1 MSVRGDEMATL
12 DDLIQDERF
21 RRLFAVDAGPCAL
34 QLWIL
39 QIKSDGVTESHV
51 VYGRLVPYNF
61 SNDSWSA
68 REEDDF
74 ETIGQIQAQVIRLN
88 LYVESSICPDLLRR
102 LSGGA
107 PLAALSDE
115 LKLLFSGKL
124 SARVGEAALPADR
137 MIYRPAAALLNRDA
151 YDRRTPS
158 SPHGGAGAFS
168 ASIMRSDKEILFQV
182 GGGYDPALAA
192 LIVRRLKEDT
202 GLDFG
207 SVDAPRIGDVELMVF
222 PALDSAEHTLL
233 DVTWTD
239 ADAVVTVQ
247 FNPVAPSH
255 FNDFQFRL
263 CLENNGQVLY
273 TAISA
278 AQRRDTD
285 GFECAFVVG
294 AELRAIIDTAEV
306 EVFGLKDADAR
317 SGALCCRWRGSYIRE
332 IHFQGTMLGAVASA
346 VKFDW
351 LEKTAH
357 PSMAP
362 RVAAATTVS
371 RGNAGFGSVVG
382 DRKRDPWVPVNRN
395 IGSLLSRLHPPKSEG
410 RFFPRMSQG
419 DGDGR
424 LQFVEWLKALLGKY
438 AQHQIIIFDPYFET
452 AGLALLLLQAASDT
466 DYIVFTSLPKPA
478 KEGDDA
484 SSEANP
490 PGSDRVNNLVASC
503 EQNRRPLSRLKLR
516 IYGLKEGRLHDRYI
530 VILGRDGLPAA
541 GFNLSNS
548 FQKAAE
554 NYPLLV
560 TPIPED
566 VLLAVEEYTTD
577 LVREAQASAAEAVG
591 ASPAIELLFDST
603 AYSTRQRRYE
613 PLKSLEGDLSGSSLA
628 LWTGEASLNGL
639 SGDPLKARLA
649 ELGWLDGES
658 LALPNAAGLRRW
670 LQERS
675 GDFATDSGYWNVLG
689 ELLAHSSSD
698 DRKFREIE
706 SQADFLNFLGAFL
719 GAAFER
725 SEGEPED
732 EIAIIDPQL
741 FHTSFKVLLRST
753 RRLEHLYHPTKY
765 VALTWAEFFAI
776 RLLWWHAPS
785 VLLQVAE
792 AELAR
797 TSSKPDA
804 LEWKRLSLL
813 SQIVSEITLSVTFDI
828 ADEQRDRLLQSP
840 NGLFRWFGF
849 EVLVKALEEPA
860 GLSAVLPLLA
870 QFSKEERIQVL
881 GSMLRRT
888 AQRTELSETYES
900 VTSALHDALPEKIS
914 VVDLKFLIDAL
925 RGHMGALGWSE
936 PWLFR
941 DVIHPLL
948 VNERASVDDA
958 SVIWIDELAA
968 LLEPRPDHQTRLF
981 QGPREGQTTNIAAF
995 LFAHSSPA
1003 QQNASLKL
1011 VRAILNRQRQAIQQ
1025 PLASTSDWSR
1035 WNLALITSMWV
1046 LAFSRWGEFHV
1057 GDAGRPDAGLQELSR
1072 QARELAMARPIEE
1085 WRATRTGKP
1094 DDLVAFLDEA
1104 NDRLAG
1110 SM

>member
-1 MSVRGDEMATL
+1 MATL

-34 QLWIL
+34 QLWVL
-39 QIKSDGVTESHV
+39 QIKFDDVTESHV
-51 VYGRLVPYNF
+51 VYGRLVPYKF

-74 ETIGQIQAQVIRLN
+74 QRTDKIQAQVLRLN
-88 LYVESSICPDLLRR
+88 LYVESRTCPDLLRR
-102 LSGGA
+102 LSAGA
-107 PLAALSDE
+107 PLAALSEE
-115 LKLLFSGKL
+115 LRLHLSGKL
-124 SARVGEAALPADR
+124 RARVGEAALPADR

-168 ASIMRSDKEILFQV
+168 ASIMRSDKEILFKV
-182 GGGYDPALAA
+182 DGVYDPGLAA
-192 LIVRRLKEDT
+192 LIVKRLKEDT

-207 SVDAPRIGDVELMVF
+207 GVDAPRIGDVELMVF
-222 PALDSAEHTLL
+222 PAMDSADSTAL

-239 ADAVVTVQ
+239 AAVTVR
-247 FNPVAPSH
+247 FRPVAPTH
-255 FNDFQFRL
+255 FNRFQLRL

-273 TAISA
+273 AEITA
-278 AQRRDTD
+278 AQRRDPD

-306 EVFGLKDADAR
+306 EVFGFKGSDAR

-332 IHFQGTMLGAVASA
+332 INLQGTMLGGAASPM
-346 VKFDW
+346 KFDW
-351 LEKTAH
+351 LEKTVR

-362 RVAAATTVS
+362 RVAAATTPS
-371 RGNAGFGSVVG
+371 RGKADFGSVVG
-382 DRKRDPWVPVNRN
+382 DRKRDPWVPVNRT
-395 IGSLLSRLHPPKSEG
+395 IVSLLSRLHPPKSEG
-410 RFFPRMSQG
+410 RFFPRVSQG

-424 LQFVEWLKALLGKY
+424 LQLVEWLKALLGKY

-452 AGLALLLLQAASDT
+452 AGLALLLLQAASEN
-466 DYIVFTSLPKPA
+466 DYIVFTSLPKAA
-478 KEGDDA
+478 KEGDV

-530 VILGRDGLPAA
+530 IILGRDGLPAA

-560 TPIPED
+560 TPTPAD

-591 ASPAIELLFDST
+591 ASPAIGLLFDST
-603 AYSTRQRRYE
+603 AYSTRLRRYE
-613 PLKSLEGDLSGSSLA
+613 PLRFLEGDLSGSSLA

-639 SGDPLKARLA
+639 SGDALKARLA

-658 LALPNAAGLRRW
+658 LALPAAAGLRRW

-675 GDFATDSGYWNVLG
+675 GDFAIDSGYWGMLG

-698 DRKFREIE
+698 DRKSLEIGSE
-706 SQADFLNFLGAFL
+706 ANFLDFLGTFLGT
-719 GAAFER
+719 AFER
-725 SEGEPED
+725 AEGEPED

-741 FHTSFKVLLRST
+741 FHTSFEVLLRST

-765 VALTWAEFFAI
+765 GALTWAEFFAI
-776 RLLWWHAPS
+776 RLLWWYAPS
-785 VLLQVAE
+785 VLLRVAE
-792 AELAR
+792 AGLAR
-797 TSSKPDA
+797 TSSK
-804 LEWKRLSLL
+804 LEPSKWKRLSLL

-828 ADEQRDRLLQSP
+828 ADGQRDRLLESP
-840 NGLFRWFGF
+840 NGLFRWLGF

-860 GLSAVLPLLA
+860 GLSGVLPSLSR
-870 QFSKEERIQVL
+870 FTDEERIQVL
-881 GSMLRRT
+881 GSMVRRT
-888 AQRTELSETYES
+888 AQRPEIPKAHES
-900 VTSALHDALPEKIS
+900 LTSALHEVSPEKITAL
-914 VVDLKFLIDAL
+914 DLKLLIDAL

-948 VNERASVDDA
+948 ANERASIDDA

-968 LLEPRPDHQTRLF
+968 LLEPKPDHHTRLF

-1035 WNLALITSMWV
+1035 WNFALITSMWI
-1046 LAFSRWGEFHV
+1046 LAFSRWGEFYLR
-1057 GDAGRPDAGLQELSR
+1057 DAGRPDADLQELSR
-1072 QARELAMARPIEE
+1072 QARELAMTRPIEE

-1104 NDRLAG
+1104 NNQLADTMR
-1110 SM
+1110 SD